1 LPAVAERF
9 IGNVKEA
16 PQIIALALLF
26 LGRNDF
32 GVIVWR
38 IHEARYTLE
47 VRLAG
52 IL

>member
-1 LPAVAERF
+1 MPDVAERF

-16 PQIIALALLF
+16 PQIIAFALLF

-32 GVIVWR
+32 GGIVWR
-38 IHEARYTLE
+38 IHQARDTLE

>member
-1 LPAVAERF
+1 
-9 IGNVKEA
+9 VKEA

-32 GVIVWR
+32 GVIILR
-38 IHEARYTLE
+38 IHEARYALE